1 MIPRPPKSTLFPY
14 TTLFR
19 SIVVNDNLVLMDC
32 INEQRKRGV
41 LIFIVVCEA
50 GKKRLRP
57 ILLTSITTFV
67 GLTPLILETSIQAK
81 FLIPMAV
88 SLRSEEHTSELQS
101 RP

>member
-1 MIPRPPKSTLFPY
+1 
-14 TTLFR
+14 
-19 SIVVNDNLVLMDC
+19 MDC

-41 LIFIVVCEA
+41 LIFIAVCEA

-88 SLRSEEHTSELQS
+88 SLAFGVAFATLISLFLVPASYLLLRSEERRVGKEC
-101 RP
+101 RCWW